1 MLRHICC
8 GHTCKIFDD
17 SDDIFEKVSD
27 DVIEIL
33 EKVSDDGDDIYE
45 KVSDD
50 AKDIREKVFGP
61 NSDQILSS
69 IQTKIRLFE
78 EI

>member
-1 MLRHICC
+1 M
-8 GHTCKIFDD
+8 
-17 SDDIFEKVSD
+17 D
-27 DVIEIL
+27 DVKDIL

-78 EI
+78 EF